1 MVMAIDIIMDA
12 VMVMVIETVM
22 VTVMVMVMVTVMVT
36 VMVGGKLRNEHTRC
50 VIGRWESKLKN
61 N

>member
-1 MVMAIDIIMDA
+1 MVTFMVTVTVKDIVI
-12 VMVMVIETVM
+12 VMVM
-22 VTVMVMVMVTVMVT
+22 VMVT
-36 VMVGGKLRNEHTRC
+36 VMVGGKLRNEHTGC